1 MHDRIMKTKKKVS
14 LGGMRDVCWPI
25 PDHSNIAKIDAMDH
39 TSTVLHED
47 QDFVSTAFQ
56 LSHARIHVL
65 DNVFVLS

>member
-1 MHDRIMKTKKKVS
+1 MFVGLFLIH
-14 LGGMRDVCWPI
+14 G
-25 PDHSNIAKIDAMDH
+25 NITKIDAMDH

-65 DNVFVLS
+65 DNVFVLSQSFLEHKRRDVD

>member
-1 MHDRIMKTKKKVS
+1 
-14 LGGMRDVCWPI
+14 MRDVWRI
-25 PDHSNIAKIDAMDH
+25 PDPWTRYKNSDAMDH

-65 DNVFVLS
+65 DNVLVLSQLFLET